1 MVILTPIANFIRSR
15 PFLRRQAHL
24 AVRMI
29 PDLPWTVRVPELG
42 SVRIRLRQHRWF
54 LWEKFGQGDTLMLG
68 VFNRLIQHGDVVYD
82 IGANIG
88 VYTRVMAQ
96 WFGAGKIIAFEPMS
110 QNFDLL
116 RANID
121 LPKLGYRVKTFRV
134 ALSDVEGEEELQID
148 DMNSG
153 TAVLNSVSGGAASD
167 GRQSFELPPLTE
179 RVKIARLDDLI
190 EREHLPPPRM
200 MKIDT
205 EGAEVKVLRGARN
218 TLTTHRPRL
227 AIALHGEDKAR
238 DTITFLHEL
247 GYIVC
252 GFVAEPDNRVGG
264 STYRQLSPGDAPILV
279 NNNIVASFDPG
290 DVMDEILPMDVS
302 LFGDPAAR

>member
-1 MVILTPIANFIRSR
+1 MAILTPIANFIRSR

-29 PDLPWTVRVPELG
+29 PDMLWTVRVPELG
-42 SVRIRLRQHRWF
+42 PVRIRLRQHRWF

-68 VFNRLIQHGDVVYD
+68 LFNRLIQNGDVVYD

-88 VYTRVMAQ
+88 AYTRVMAQ
-96 WFGAGKIIAFEPMS
+96 WFGAGRIIAFEPMTE
-110 QNFDLL
+110 NFDLL
-116 RANID
+116 QANVA
-121 LPKLGYRVKTFRV
+121 LGNLQDRVRTFRM

-190 EREHLPPPRM
+190 EREQLPPPRM

-205 EGAEVKVLRGARN
+205 EGAEVKVLRGAKN

-238 DTITFLHEL
+238 DTVTFLREL
-247 GYIVC
+247 GYIAC
-252 GFVAEPDNRVGG
+252 GFVAEPDNHVGG
-264 STYRQLSPGDAPILV
+264 TTYRQLSPGDATILA

-302 LFGDPAAR
+302 MFGDQTAR